1 MKKNDNYV
9 FSYST
14 KFIKLNNIHDT
25 VSFFKEAEKVL
36 QHNPSFV
43 KFVVPVEKMSQ
54 SLSTNVKITNWQNF
68 RCFLQASLHFSVK
81 QTNNSQ

>member
-36 QHNPSFV
+36 
-43 KFVVPVEKMSQ
+43 
-54 SLSTNVKITNWQNF
+54 
-68 RCFLQASLHFSVK
+68 
-81 QTNNSQ
+81 